1 MINHVTHVFTDMA
14 VLRATINAEEI
25 ARLAESSS
33 GQLVQIYCAS
43 NTQGQLADIA
53 SLISDCLPQAVIAG
67 ATTVGEVAHGRLMTG
82 QTVIGFTFFES
93 SQVTS
98 VAMSCTG
105 ADAHQVGAEIG
116 RRAKKAAANI
126 AGVLLLSTPLSID
139 ASALLAGL
147 QSTLGGHPV
156 FGGGAGDYGAM
167 KNSSVFCGDKQFEQ
181 GAVAVVFSGAE
192 LHLDTQTY
200 LGWRPLS
207 RPMRIT
213 KVDGLRVMLVDD
225 LPAFEV
231 YRRYL
236 NIQDNESFFLNAL
249 EFPFLLERDGGL
261 MARVPIA
268 VDQQGGL
275 QFVAD
280 IHEGETFRIGYGDMD
295 LVVENSKKLHDAMT
309 QFSPEVIFL
318 YTCGCRRFL
327 MQENVE
333 LETQPF
339 EKTAPTFGFYTY
351 GEFFGSSNLSLLNST
366 MVVAGMREGEGKA
379 RKVHAGLE
387 NHSEDALSQPDP
399 YANKHARVMSRLLRF
414 IDTVTSEL
422 ESSIQ
427 EVTKLSITDRLTK
440 LVNRMRLDQVL
451 EEQLKLASRYG
462 TPFSAILLDVD
473 EFKQVNDLH
482 GHVIGDEV
490 LVHVANL
497 LASNTRSVDIVGRW
511 GGEEFLIVA
520 PNTLIDEAAL
530 LAEKLRRVLE
540 SAEFSH
546 IGRKTASF
554 GLATYRQGDSVEQI
568 VARADAALY
577 EAKRAGRNNVKIG

>member
-14 VLRATINAEEI
+14 ALRATINAEEI

-67 ATTVGEVAHGRLMTG
+67 ATTVGEVAYGRLMTG
-82 QTVIGFTFFES
+82 QTVIGFTFFAS

-98 VAMSCTG
+98 VSMSCTD

-116 RRAKKAAANI
+116 RRAKETSANV

-167 KNSSVFCGDKQFEQ
+167 KNSSVLCGDKQFEQ
-181 GAVAVVFSGAE
+181 GAVAVVFSGSE

-213 KVDGLRVMLVDD
+213 KVDGLRVMQVDD
-225 LPAFEV
+225 QPAFEV

-249 EFPFLLERDGGL
+249 EFPFLLEGDGGL

-333 LETQPF
+333 LETLPF

-366 MVVAGMREGEGKA
+366 MVVAGMREGERRT
-379 RKVHAGLE
+379 RKIRAGIE
-387 NHSEDALSQPDP
+387 NHSEDALGQPDP

-451 EEQLKLASRYG
+451 EEQVKLASRYG

-497 LASNTRSVDIVGRW
+497 LAANTRSVDIVGRW
-511 GGEEFLIVA
+511 GGEEFLIIA

-530 LAEKLRRVLE
+530 LAEKLRRVLD